1 MEDRQLLGWM
11 NHRVYPT
18 FAMFIAYFMIFAPI
32 FAFVSVSKWW
42 SDNPGIDQII
52 SIGLLIVL
60 IAVTLFT
67 LLMAW
72 GMVFNIKALVSSM
85 SAELASTDFGKTFK
99 GFVAFGVVFTILI
112 LGTAAGL
119 GLLVFSA
126 AFRS

>member
-11 NHRVYPT
+11 NLRVYPT
-18 FAMFIAYFMIFAPI
+18 FAMFIAFFMIFAPI

-42 SDNPGIDQII
+42 SDNSGIDQII
-52 SIGLLIVL
+52 QIGLLIVL
-60 IAVTLFT
+60 ISVSLFT
-67 LLMAW
+67 LLMTW
-72 GMVFNIKALVSSM
+72 SLIFDIKALVSSM
-85 SAELASTDFGKTFK
+85 SAELASSDFGKTFK

-112 LGTAAGL
+112 LGTAVGL

>member
-11 NHRVYPT
+11 NLRVYPT
-18 FAMFIAYFMIFAPI
+18 FAMLIAFFMIFAPI

-52 SIGLLIVL
+52 QIGLLIVL
-60 IAVTLFT
+60 ISVSLFT

-72 GMVFNIKALVSSM
+72 SLIFDMKALVSSM
-85 SAELASTDFGKTFK
+85 SAELASSDFGKTFK

-112 LGTAAGL
+112 LGTAVGL

-126 AFRS
+126 DFRS

>member
-11 NHRVYPT
+11 NLRVYPT
-18 FAMFIAYFMIFAPI
+18 FAMFIAFFMIFAPI
-32 FAFVSVSKWW
+32 FAFVSVSEWW

-52 SIGLLIVL
+52 QIGLLIVL
-60 IAVTLFT
+60 ISVSLFT

-72 GMVFNIKALVSSM
+72 SLIFDMKALVSSM
-85 SAELASTDFGKTFK
+85 SAELAASDFGKTFK

-112 LGTAAGL
+112 LGTAVGL

-126 AFRS
+126 DFRS

>member
-11 NHRVYPT
+11 NLRVYPT
-18 FAMFIAYFMIFAPI
+18 FAMFIAFFMIFAPI

-42 SDNPGIDQII
+42 SDNSGIDQII
-52 SIGLLIVL
+52 QIGLLIVL
-60 IAVTLFT
+60 ISVSLFT

-72 GMVFNIKALVSSM
+72 SLIFDMKALVSSM
-85 SAELASTDFGKTFK
+85 SAELASSDFGKTFK

-112 LGTAAGL
+112 LGTAVGL

-126 AFRS
+126 DFRS

>member
-11 NHRVYPT
+11 NLRVYPT
-18 FAMFIAYFMIFAPI
+18 FAMFIAFFMIFAPI
-32 FAFVSVSKWW
+32 FAFVSVSEWW

-52 SIGLLIVL
+52 QIGLLIVL
-60 IAVTLFT
+60 ISVSLFT

-72 GMVFNIKALVSSM
+72 SLIFDMKALVSSM
-85 SAELASTDFGKTFK
+85 SAELASSDFGKTFK

-112 LGTAAGL
+112 LGTAVGL

-126 AFRS
+126 DFRS

>member
-11 NHRVYPT
+11 NHRIYPT

-32 FAFVSVSKWW
+32 FAFGSVSKWW

-60 IAVTLFT
+60 IAVTLLT

-72 GMVFNIKALVSSM
+72 GMVFDIKALVSSM

>member
-18 FAMFIAYFMIFAPI
+18 FAMLIAFFMIFTPI
-32 FAFVSVSKWW
+32 FAFISVSKWW
-42 SDNPGIDQII
+42 SDNPGIDHII
-52 SIGLLIVL
+52 RIGLLIVL

-72 GMVFNIKALVSSM
+72 GMLLDVKALVSSM
-85 SAELASTDFGKTFK
+85 SAEFASSNFGKTFK

-112 LGTAAGL
+112 LGTAVGL

-126 AFRS
+126 DFRS

>member
-11 NHRVYPT
+11 NLRVYPT
-18 FAMFIAYFMIFAPI
+18 FAMFIAFFMIFAPI

-52 SIGLLIVL
+52 QIGLLIVL
-60 IAVTLFT
+60 ISVSLFT

-72 GMVFNIKALVSSM
+72 GLIFDMKALVSSM
-85 SAELASTDFGKTFK
+85 SAELASSDFGKTFK
-99 GFVAFGVVFTILI
+99 GFVAFGVVLTILI
-112 LGTAAGL
+112 LGTAVGL

-126 AFRS
+126 DFRS

>member
-11 NHRVYPT
+11 NHRIYPT

-60 IAVTLFT
+60 IAVTLLT

-72 GMVFNIKALVSSM
+72 GMVFDIKALVSSM

-126 AFRS
+126 AFRN

>member
-60 IAVTLFT
+60 IAVTLLT

-72 GMVFNIKALVSSM
+72 GMVFDIKALVSSM

-126 AFRS
+126 AFRI

>member
-11 NHRVYPT
+11 NHRIYPT

-60 IAVTLFT
+60 IAVTLLT

-72 GMVFNIKALVSSM
+72 GMVFDIKALVSSM

-99 GFVAFGVVFTILI
+99 GFVALGVVFTILI

>member
-11 NHRVYPT
+11 NLRVYPT
-18 FAMFIAYFMIFAPI
+18 FAMFIAFFMIFAPI

-52 SIGLLIVL
+52 QIGLLIVL
-60 IAVTLFT
+60 ISVSLFT
-67 LLMAW
+67 LLMTW
-72 GMVFNIKALVSSM
+72 SLIFDIKALVSSM
-85 SAELASTDFGKTFK
+85 SAELASSDFGKTFK

-112 LGTAAGL
+112 LGTAVGL

-126 AFRS
+126 DFRS

>member
-11 NHRVYPT
+11 NLRVYPT
-18 FAMFIAYFMIFAPI
+18 FAMFIAFFMIFAPI

-52 SIGLLIVL
+52 QIGLLIVL
-60 IAVTLFT
+60 ISVSLFT
-67 LLMAW
+67 LLMTW
-72 GMVFNIKALVSSM
+72 GLIFDVKALVSSM

-99 GFVAFGVVFTILI
+99 GFVAFGVVLTILI
-112 LGTAAGL
+112 LGTAVGL

-126 AFRS
+126 DFRS

>member
-11 NHRVYPT
+11 NLRVYPT
-18 FAMFIAYFMIFAPI
+18 FAMFIAFFMIFAPI
-32 FAFVSVSKWW
+32 FAFVSVSEWW

-52 SIGLLIVL
+52 QIGLLIVL
-60 IAVTLFT
+60 ISVSLFT

-72 GMVFNIKALVSSM
+72 SLIFDMQALVSSM

-126 AFRS
+126 DFRS

>member
-11 NHRVYPT
+11 NLRVYPT
-18 FAMFIAYFMIFAPI
+18 FAMFIAFFMIFAPI

-42 SDNPGIDQII
+42 SDNSGIDQII
-52 SIGLLIVL
+52 QIGLLIVL
-60 IAVTLFT
+60 IFVSLFT

-72 GMVFNIKALVSSM
+72 GLIFDMKALVSSM
-85 SAELASTDFGKTFK
+85 SAELASSDFGKTFK

-112 LGTAAGL
+112 LGTAVGL

-126 AFRS
+126 DLRS

>member
-11 NHRVYPT
+11 NLRVYPT
-18 FAMFIAYFMIFAPI
+18 FAMFIAFFMIFASI

-42 SDNPGIDQII
+42 SDNSGIDQII
-52 SIGLLIVL
+52 QIGLLIVL
-60 IAVTLFT
+60 ISVSLFT

-72 GMVFNIKALVSSM
+72 RLIFDMKALVSSM

>member
-18 FAMFIAYFMIFAPI
+18 FAMLIAFFMIFTPI
-32 FAFVSVSKWW
+32 FAFISVSKWW
-42 SDNPGIDQII
+42 SDNPGIDHII
-52 SIGLLIVL
+52 RIGLLIVL

-72 GMVFNIKALVSSM
+72 GMLLDVKALVSSM
-85 SAELASTDFGKTFK
+85 SAEFASSDFGKTFK

-112 LGTAAGL
+112 LGTAVGL

-126 AFRS
+126 DFRS

>member
-11 NHRVYPT
+11 NLRVYPT
-18 FAMFIAYFMIFAPI
+18 FAMFIAFFMIFAPI

-42 SDNPGIDQII
+42 SDNSGIDQII
-52 SIGLLIVL
+52 QIGLLIVL
-60 IAVTLFT
+60 ISVSLFT

-72 GMVFNIKALVSSM
+72 SLIFDMQALVSSM
-85 SAELASTDFGKTFK
+85 SAELASSDFGKTFK

-112 LGTAAGL
+112 LGTAVGL

-126 AFRS
+126 DFRS

>member
-11 NHRVYPT
+11 NLRVYPT
-18 FAMFIAYFMIFAPI
+18 FAMFIAFFMIFAPI

-52 SIGLLIVL
+52 QIGLLIVL
-60 IAVTLFT
+60 ISVSLFT

-72 GMVFNIKALVSSM
+72 SLIFDMQALVSSM
-85 SAELASTDFGKTFK
+85 SAELASSDFGKTFK

-112 LGTAAGL
+112 LGTAVGL

-126 AFRS
+126 DFRS

>member
-11 NHRVYPT
+11 NHRIYPT

-60 IAVTLFT
+60 IAVTLLT

-72 GMVFNIKALVSSM
+72 GMVFDIKALVSSM

-112 LGTAAGL
+112 LGTEVGL

-126 AFRS
+126 DFRS

>member
-60 IAVTLFT
+60 IAVTLLT

-72 GMVFNIKALVSSM
+72 GMVFDIKALVSSM

-119 GLLVFSA
+119 GLMVFSA
-126 AFRS
+126 ALRS

>member
-11 NHRVYPT
+11 NHRIYPT
-18 FAMFIAYFMIFAPI
+18 VAMFIAYFMIFAPI

-52 SIGLLIVL
+52 RIGLLIVL

-72 GMVFNIKALVSSM
+72 GMIFDVKALVSSM
-85 SAELASTDFGKTFK
+85 SAELASSEFGKTFK

-112 LGTAAGL
+112 LGTAVGL

-126 AFRS
+126 DFRS

>member
-11 NHRVYPT
+11 NHRIYPT

-60 IAVTLFT
+60 IAVTLLT

-72 GMVFNIKALVSSM
+72 GMVFDIKALVSSM

-99 GFVAFGVVFTILI
+99 GFVAFGVVSTILI

>member
-11 NHRVYPT
+11 NLRVYPT
-18 FAMFIAYFMIFAPI
+18 FAMFIAFFMIFAPI

-42 SDNPGIDQII
+42 SDNSGIDQII
-52 SIGLLIVL
+52 QIGLLIVL
-60 IAVTLFT
+60 ISASLFT

-72 GMVFNIKALVSSM
+72 GLIFDMKALVSSM
-85 SAELASTDFGKTFK
+85 SAELASSDFGKTFK

-112 LGTAAGL
+112 LGTAVGL

-126 AFRS
+126 DFRS

>member
-18 FAMFIAYFMIFAPI
+18 FAMFIAFFMIFAPI

-42 SDNPGIDQII
+42 SDNSGIDQII
-52 SIGLLIVL
+52 QIGLLIVL
-60 IAVTLFT
+60 ISVSLFT
-67 LLMAW
+67 LLMTW
-72 GMVFNIKALVSSM
+72 GLIFDIKALVSSM
-85 SAELASTDFGKTFK
+85 SAELASSDFGKTFK

-126 AFRS
+126 DFRS